1 MMKLIFESFDRAVYY
16 VENTRPAVFYL
27 ADKEGG
33 GILINT
39 PAFSDALLVEVN
51 MIMPLKFIFYPS
63 YFGAQDVDI
72 WRSASGAQSMAYGHE
87 AKRIKGVIDLV
98 LDRENRFS
106 RTIDFLPMSGRT
118 ESSCALRCKN
128 KPGMVFF
135 GPILSMGESGWP
147 TLVAQD
153 NDYSFENRMFG
164 TLGLQDVKFEYAFTD
179 DFDPQASQYG
189 PGADV
194 AIQRELAHVF
204 D

>member
-1 MMKLIFESFDRAVYY
+1 MQLLFESFDRAVYY
-16 VENTRPAVFYL
+16 LPGSRPAVFFL

-39 PAFSDALLVEVN
+39 PVYTPELLAEIN
-51 MIMPLKFIFYPS
+51 AIMPLKFIFYPS
-63 YFGAQDVDI
+63 YFGATDVNA
-72 WRSASGAQSMAYGHE
+72 WRDASAAQTMAYGHE
-87 AKRIKGVIDLV
+87 IRRINGTIDLV

-147 TLVAQD
+147 TLTEQSD
-153 NDYSFENRMFG
+153 DYSFENRLFG

-179 DFDPQASQYG
+179 DFDPKVSQFG

-194 AIQRELAHVF
+194 AIQRELATVF

>member
-1 MMKLIFESFDRAVYY
+1 MQLLFESFDRAVYY
-16 VENTRPAVFYL
+16 LPGSRPAVFFL

-39 PAFSDALLVEVN
+39 PAYTPELLAQINAV
-51 MIMPLKFIFYPS
+51 MPLKFLFYPS
-63 YFGAQDVDI
+63 HFGAVDVDA
-72 WRSASGAQSMAYGHE
+72 WREASGAQAMTYGHE
-87 AKRIKGVIDLV
+87 TRRINGTIDLV

-135 GPILSMGESGWP
+135 GPILSQGASGWP
-147 TLVAQD
+147 TLTEQPD
-153 NDYSFENRMFG
+153 DYSFENRLFG

-179 DFDPQASQYG
+179 DFDPQTSQFG

>member
-1 MMKLIFESFDRAVYY
+1 MQLLFESFDRAVYY
-16 VENTRPAVFYL
+16 VPGSRPAVFFL

-39 PAFSDALLVEVN
+39 PAYTPELLAKIN
-51 MIMPLKFIFYPS
+51 AIMPLKFIFYPS
-63 YFGAQDVDI
+63 HLGATDVTA
-72 WRSASGAQSMAYGHE
+72 WREASAAQTMAYGHE
-87 AKRIKGVIDLV
+87 TRRIDGTIDLV

-135 GPILSMGESGWP
+135 GPILSQAESGWP
-147 TLVAQD
+147 TLTEQSD
-153 NDYSFENRMFG
+153 DYSFENRLFG

-179 DFDPQASQYG
+179 DFDPQTSQFG

-194 AIQRELAHVF
+194 AIQRELACVF

>member
-1 MMKLIFESFDRAVYY
+1 MQLLFESFDRAVYY
-16 VENTRPAVFYL
+16 LQGSRPAVFYL

-39 PAFSDALLVEVN
+39 PAYTPELLAQIN
-51 MIMPLKFIFYPS
+51 AIMPLKFIFYPS
-63 YFGAQDVDI
+63 YFGAKDVAA
-72 WRSASGAQSMAYGHE
+72 WREASGAQTMAYGHE
-87 AKRIKGVIDLV
+87 TRRIEGTIDLV

-135 GPILSMGESGWP
+135 GPILSCSESGWP
-147 TLVAQD
+147 TLVAQPD
-153 NDYSFENRMFG
+153 DYSFENRLFG
-164 TLGLQDVKFEYAFTD
+164 TLGLQDVRFEYAFTD
-179 DFDPQASQYG
+179 DFDLQTTQFG
-189 PGADV
+189 PGADK
-194 AIQRELAHVF
+194 AIQQELARVF

>member
-1 MMKLIFESFDRAVYY
+1 MQLLFESFDRAVYY
-16 VENTRPAVFYL
+16 LPGSRPAVFFL

-39 PAFSDALLVEVN
+39 PAYAPELLAQINAV
-51 MIMPLKFIFYPS
+51 MPLKFLFYPS
-63 YFGAQDVDI
+63 HFGAVDVDA
-72 WRSASGAQSMAYGHE
+72 WREASGAQAMAYGHE
-87 AKRIKGVIDLV
+87 SRRINGTIDLV

-135 GPILSMGESGWP
+135 GPILSQGASGWP
-147 TLVAQD
+147 TLTEQPD
-153 NDYSFENRMFG
+153 DYSFENRLFG

-179 DFDPQASQYG
+179 DFDPQTSQFG